1 MFTIYPLHSKKRVSK
16 AGNAVRQHEETPE
29 DVEVI
34 ENWRASH
41 NYVLNTFQATLR
53 RHARE
58 KNITVAQRLKRRST
72 IYDKLKRQP
81 DMQLSR
87 MHDIA
92 GCRLI
97 FENFSSL
104 KETRHQIINSKF
116 KHKLRNDVTDYDY
129 ILKPKPTG
137 YRGIHDVYEYI
148 SYSGSAD
155 KWNGLQIELQY
166 RTKVQ
171 HAWATAVE
179 IVGSLTGNEAKFDR
193 GDEDHQQFFRLA
205 SELLSRHYEG
215 RKSCLPELE
224 DRAVNSEIISIEKK
238 IGVIR
243 LLEGIHVSVE
253 QLKEARNLI
262 LRMGPKGT
270 LTVYGFTKT
279 KTALERYF
287 EFEEEE
293 GEDDIVFVRGDTN
306 EGIRSAFRNYFSD
319 ARDFTS
325 LIRGAIQTGH

>member
-1 MFTIYPLHSKKRVSK
+1 MFTIYPAYSKKRVSK
-16 AGNAVRQHEETPE
+16 AGGAVRLGQEEQE
-29 DVEVI
+29 DIDAI

-53 RHARE
+53 RHARG
-58 KNITVAQRLKRRST
+58 KDITVAQRLKRRQT

-81 DMQLSR
+81 DMQLAR

-97 FENFSSL
+97 FDSITSL
-104 KETRHQIINSKF
+104 NEIRRQIIGSKF
-116 KHKLRNDVTDYDY
+116 KHKLRNDLGDYDY
-129 ILKPKPTG
+129 IAYPKTTG
-137 YRGIHDVYEYI
+137 YRGVHDVFEYV
-148 SYSGSAD
+148 SYSGSAE

-193 GDEDHQQFFRLA
+193 GDEDHQKFFRLS
-205 SELLSRHYEG
+205 SELLARVHEQ
-215 RKSCLPELE
+215 RQSCLP
-224 DRAVNSEIISIEKK
+224 DWTNHEIIKELGSLEKR
-238 IGVIR
+238 IGVLR
-243 LLEGIHVSVE
+243 LLEGIHVSAE
-253 QLKEARNLI
+253 QLKDARNLI
-262 LRMGPKGT
+262 LRMGPRGV

-287 EFEEEE
+287 ELEEEE
-293 GEDDIVFVRGDTN
+293 GDDDIVFVRGDTN
-306 EGIRSAFRNYFSD
+306 DGIRSAFRNYFSD

-325 LIRGAIQTGH
+325 LMRHSLS

>member
-1 MFTIYPLHSKKRVSK
+1 MFTIYPTYSKKRVSK
-16 AGNAVRQHEETPE
+16 AGNAVRQGVESPE
-29 DVEVI
+29 DVDVI

-53 RHARE
+53 RHARGN
-58 KNITVAQRLKRRST
+58 NITVAQRLKRRST

-97 FENFSSL
+97 FESTNSL
-104 KETRHQIINSKF
+104 DETRNQILKSRF
-116 KHKLRNDVTDYDY
+116 KHNLRNELSDYDY
-129 ILKPKPTG
+129 IAKPKVTG
-137 YRGIHDVYEYI
+137 YRGIHDVYGYV
-148 SYSGSAD
+148 SYSGAAEN
-155 KWNGLQIELQY
+155 WNGLQIELQY
-166 RTKVQ
+166 RTKTQ

-193 GDEDHQQFFRLA
+193 GDKDHQQFFCLT
-205 SELLSRHYEG
+205 SELLARYHEG
-215 RKSCLPELE
+215 KKSCLTEFT
-224 DRAVNSEIISIEKK
+224 DRQVASEIRRIEKT
-238 IGVIR
+238 IGVLR
-243 LLEGIHVSVE
+243 LLEGIHVSAE
-253 QLKEARNLI
+253 KLKDARNLI
-262 LRMGPKGT
+262 LRMGPRGI

-287 EFEEEE
+287 ELEEEE

-325 LIRGAIQTGH
+325 LVREALRQFS